1 MSKIIVY
8 QHVNFQGLSKE
19 FHRDVPNLVNES
31 FNDCISSLKVI
42 GQPWVAYEHV
52 NYAGQQR
59 VYEEGEH
66 ASVDGNDSFSS
77 LKIIMEDLENPEIV
91 LFQHANFQGRQV
103 VLNTETNLTF
113 ASFNDEV
120 SSHIVNRGAWVL
132 YEHTERNG
140 RQIVSR
146 MGESVANYNDIEFN
160 DRVSHVRPLKS
171 GRPVVKAKILW
182 DQMVKENERNLKI
195 DEIIGVNRTD
205 TEQSFSTSATKEYES
220 TISQSV
226 SFSNSTTITA
236 GTTFSMD
243 IVPGISMEA
252 NLSVSNTFTVEK
264 GKTESTTQKETST
277 LNMPS
282 KITPHTKLTVN
293 VIRKEVSVRVPV
305 EFTVTQGKSV
315 KTEYGEYRCSSGK
328 SVYAEFNSEKV

>member
-19 FHRDVPNLVNES
+19 FHRDVPNLVNER

-42 GQPWVAYEHV
+42 GQPWVAYEHI

-59 VYEEGEH
+59 GYEEGEH

-77 LKIIMEDLENPEIV
+77 LKIITEDLENPEIV
-91 LFQHANFQGRQV
+91 LFQH
-103 VLNTETNLTF
+103 
-113 ASFNDEV
+113 
-120 SSHIVNRGAWVL
+120 
-132 YEHTERNG
+132 
-140 RQIVSR
+140 
-146 MGESVANYNDIEFN
+146 MM
-160 DRVSHVRPLKS
+160 RVSHVRPLKS
-171 GRPVVKAKILW
+171 GRPVVKAKIMW

-195 DEIIGVNRTD
+195 DEIIGVNQTD
-205 TEQSFSTSATKEYES
+205 TEQSFSTNATKEYES
-220 TISQSV
+220 TFGQSV

-264 GKTESTTQKETST
+264 STTQKETSS
-277 LNMPS
+277 LNMPA
-282 KITPHTKLTVN
+282 KITPHTKLIVN

-328 SVYAEFNSEKV
+328 SVYAEFNSEKA